1 MYGFFELP
9 EFGSLWGDS
18 NTVVTPEVP
27 IAELS
32 RVYFDNTDAAV
43 GPTTTFTTRGLSP
56 STFTDAAFTGGAAP
70 VWTSQGLE
78 TRGNILRNIS
88 TRGPYS
94 KVQVA
99 LEATRTGISSS
110 RGTLLSLNINAAVDQ
125 RMLIDY
131 NANGFIIT
139 GPDTQII
146 NMPIVWG
153 YNSRQTIAVEWDFV
167 NGVMTVMEPDGD
179 TKSIPIAAI
188 PLRITRMEI
197 GKGALATIHE
207 LSIVTEA

>member
-18 NTVVTPEVP
+18 NAVVTPEVP
-27 IAELS
+27 LAELS

-43 GPTTTFTTRGLSP
+43 GPITTFTTRGTSP
-56 STFTDAAFTGGAAP
+56 STFTDAALTGGAAP
-70 VWTSQGLE
+70 VWTAQGLE
-78 TRGNILRNIS
+78 TRGNILRHIS
-88 TRGPYS
+88 TSGPYS
-94 KVQVA
+94 KVRIA
-99 LEATRTGISSS
+99 FEATRTGISSA
-110 RGTLLSLNINAAVDQ
+110 RGSIITLNLNAQADQ

-131 NANGFIIT
+131 TAGGFIIT
-139 GPDTQII
+139 GPNATVL
-146 NMPIVWG
+146 NLPAVWG

-167 NGVMTVMEPDGD
+167 AGLMTVMEPDGD
-179 TKSIPIAAI
+179 TQSVAIAAI
-188 PLRITRMEI
+188 PLGITRIEI